1 MNESDLKSMNILSQQ
16 TQIADYQ
23 YYNKFFKINIIF

>member
-23 YYNKFFKINIIF
+23 YYNIFLKLT

>member
-1 MNESDLKSMNILSQQ
+1 MNILSQQ

-23 YYNKFFKINIIF
+23 YYNIFFKLT